1 MKPRFE
7 KKLSPL
13 FVFSVALFLLVLEG
27 CASNEFPMQK
37 MMHLSVSSIFWPPP
51 PQMPRIQYVGSLE
64 NAGDTEEPR
73 SWFGKAIETIAGKT
87 KAEPVI
93 LRPYGVFA
101 GGGRMYVTD
110 PGSSA
115 LHIFDLTNEKYFQ
128 INRAQEDLI
137 SPIGVAADSDGSI
150 YLSDS
155 VLRTIFV
162 FNREGKYVRKIGSP
176 EILTRPTGIA
186 LSGDR
191 LYVVD
196 THAHQVLVFMKEDG
210 KLLFRFG
217 RNGLGKGEFNYPTNI
232 FIDRN
237 GFLYITD
244 SMNFRIQIFHKDG
257 TFVSA
262 FGKVG
267 DGAGDFS
274 KPKGVAVDSDG
285 HIYVADAQFANV
297 QIFDKDGR
305 ILLPFGK
312 PGRGIGEMLLPAGIF
327 IDEQNR
333 IYVADSYNNRVQIF
347 QYLGE
352 RKGGQVKI
360 DR

>member
-1 MKPRFE
+1 MKPALE
-7 KKLSPL
+7 KNLSLL
-13 FVFSVALFLLVLEG
+13 FVFSAAFFLLILGG
-27 CASNEFPMQK
+27 CASSELSMQK

-51 PQMPRIQYVGSLE
+51 PQVPRIQYVGSLE
-64 NAGDTEEPR
+64 NAGDTEEPK
-73 SWFGKAIETIAGKT
+73 SWFGRAIETIAGKT
-87 KAEPVI
+87 EAVPI
-93 LRPYGVFA
+93 MLRPYGVFA

-115 LHIFDLTNEKYFQ
+115 LYIFDLKNEKYFQ
-128 INRAQEDLI
+128 VTRAQEDLI
-137 SPIGVAADSDGSI
+137 SPIGVAADGDGTI

-162 FNREGKYVRKIGSP
+162 FDREGKYVREIGSP
-176 EILTRPTGIA
+176 EILTRPAGIA

-196 THAHQVLVFMKEDG
+196 THAHQVLAFMKKDG

-217 RNGLGKGEFNYPTNI
+217 RNGVGKSEFNYPTNI

-237 GFLYITD
+237 GLLYITD
-244 SMNFRIQIFHKDG
+244 SMNFRIQIFDKDG
-257 TFVSA
+257 NFVSA
-262 FGKVG
+262 FGKIG

-274 KPKGVAVDSDG
+274 KPKGIAVDSDG

-297 QIFDKDGR
+297 QIFDRDGR
-305 ILLPFGK
+305 ILLAFGK
-312 PGRGIGEMLLPAGIF
+312 TGRGIGEMLLPAGIF
-327 IDEQNR
+327 IDKQNR

-347 QYLGE
+347 QYLGK
-352 RKGGQVKI
+352 RKGAKVET